1 MFVVLGLLIWS
12 SGINPE
18 IPKFICGLFISFF
31 GVFVFFYG
39 DKRTNVDGGRI
50 GRLFFPPNSSDL
62 NSKLQ
67 KVALGLLFFCVGA
80 ILMLSYWGF

>member
-1 MFVVLGLLIWS
+1 VFGSLIWS

-18 IPKFICGLFISFF
+18 IPKFICGLFISVF

-39 DKRTNVDGGRI
+39 GKRIDVDGGRI
-50 GRLFFPPNSSDL
+50 GRLFFPPKSSDL
-62 NSKLQ
+62 NLKLQ
-67 KVALGLLFFCVGA
+67 KAALGLLFFCVGA

>member
-1 MFVVLGLLIWS
+1 LIGS

-18 IPKFICGLFISFF
+18 IPKFICGLLIFLF

-39 DKRTNVDGGRI
+39 DKRINVDGGRI
-50 GRLFFPPNSSDL
+50 GRLFFPPPSSDL

-67 KVALGLLFFCVGA
+67 KSALGLLFLCVGA
-80 ILMLSYWGF
+80 ILMLSYWGY